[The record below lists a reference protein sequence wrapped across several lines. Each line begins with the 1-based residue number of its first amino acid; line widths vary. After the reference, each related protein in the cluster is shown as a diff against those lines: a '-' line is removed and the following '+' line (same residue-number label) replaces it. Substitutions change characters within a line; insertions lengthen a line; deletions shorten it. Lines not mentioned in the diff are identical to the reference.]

1 MLQRWGQDSV
11 TISYNHY
18 YEIHLGLLTTSEFVL
33 IYIKKRKCL
42 SVCVCVCQ
50 TFKINIWVGY
60 SAYKITPISRGVLK
74 KKLNLSEELTN
85 YFQGKDR

>member
-1 MLQRWGQDSV
+1 MLS
-11 TISYNHY
+11 
-18 YEIHLGLLTTSEFVL
+18 

-60 SAYKITPISRGVLK
+60 SAYKTLKLAHRINADPTNRQGGFQENIKLIREINYLISWEG
-74 KKLNLSEELTN
+74 
-85 YFQGKDR
+85 